1 MDNNFSDSKFDFYK
15 SFFIFYN
22 NRKLILKYL
31 ALSTILTIII
41 TLILPKYYNSTMILL
56 PETDKSKVAGLAGL
70 SNLAALAG
78 INVGEV
84 ALEQLYPSIINS
96 ETILKKVIYS
106 KYIIPSSENNPKTLI
121 EYWEIDEETEVENY
135 EKALKKLRDDLDVS
149 LNKVN
154 NIVTINIW
162 TTDAQLSSD
171 ILDSI
176 SLNVD
181 EFIRVKRIT
190 NASEQRRWIEN
201 RLNSVKNDLKN
212 SEEDFKNFRLKNRR
226 ILDSPELIL
235 VQDRLSREVLMH
247 SSLYSELRKQYEL
260 AKIEEIKNIPI
271 INVLDYSRPAGKKDR
286 PKRIIINIVS
296 FLFNTVLILGFTIVK
311 HLYQDEINN
320 FIVIFRKKTE

>member
-1 MDNNFSDSKFDFYK
+1 
-15 SFFIFYN
+15 
-22 NRKLILKYL
+22 
-31 ALSTILTIII
+31 
-41 TLILPKYYNSTMILL
+41 MILL

-311 HLYQDEINN
+311 TSISRRN
-320 FIVIFRKKTE
+320 K